1 MIFRKEFF
9 IGQKNFLIN
18 SYLKIM
24 VENFRSNWM
33 TILLLLIFFLMCIEI
48 KSEFNVKVIKV
59 NGQCLILSR
68 ENLVLEDA
76 I

>member
-1 MIFRKEFF
+1 
-9 IGQKNFLIN
+9 
-18 SYLKIM
+18 M
-24 VENFRSNWM
+24 VEKFRSNWM
-33 TILLLLIFFLMCIEI
+33 TILLLLIFFLMCLEI